1 MNEKNGTE
9 ILIAAQ
15 DVPLEMIEAYPEAT
29 DHVAKE
35 LELKLSETIFT
46 RLHDGGTYAI
56 SVQAIKRDMAPT
68 NSIRFERNLILKK
81 LIMCGQCG
89 HSTEEYAYE
98 DSVWCRKWAETM
110 PRWGYCSLAKE
121 RKDEEK

>member
-15 DVPLEMIEAYPEAT
+15 DVPLELIEAYPEAT

-68 NSIRFERNLILKK
+68 NSIRFERNLGSMSRQTSLLLLLDIQSYYLKNSS
-81 LIMCGQCG
+81 C
-89 HSTEEYAYE
+89 HS
-98 DSVWCRKWAETM
+98 KH
-110 PRWGYCSLAKE
+110 LLL
-121 RKDEEK
+121 